1 MKFLKVKDVPLIQIL
16 NVKDVTSRTKLSRVT
31 IWRLENEGKFP
42 QRIKI
47 SSKRIGWLEDE
58 VTKWIEKRPRV
69 VSESE
74 VTS

>member
-1 MKFLKVKDVPLIQIL
+1 MKIL
-16 NVKDVTSRTKLSRVT
+16 NAKEVASMIKLSRVT

-42 QRIKI
+42 PRIKI
-47 SSKRIGWLEDE
+47 SSKHIGWLEDE

>member
-1 MKFLKVKDVPLIQIL
+1 MKFLKVKNVPLIQIL

-42 QRIKI
+42 QRIRI
-47 SSKRIGWLEDE
+47 STKRIGWLEDE

-74 VTS
+74 VKS

>member
-1 MKFLKVKDVPLIQIL
+1 MKILKAKEVASMI
-16 NVKDVTSRTKLSRVT
+16 NLSRVT

-42 QRIKI
+42 QRIRI
-47 SSKRIGWLEDE
+47 STKRIGSLEDE

-74 VTS
+74 VKS

>member
-1 MKFLKVKDVPLIQIL
+1 MKILKATEVALMT
-16 NVKDVTSRTKLSRVT
+16 NLSRVT
-31 IWRLENEGKFP
+31 IWRLENKGKFP

-47 SSKRIGWLEDE
+47 STKRVGWLEHE

>member
-1 MKFLKVKDVPLIQIL
+1 MKILKAKEVASMI
-16 NVKDVTSRTKLSRVT
+16 NLSRVT
-31 IWRLENEGKFP
+31 IWRLEKEGKFP
-42 QRIKI
+42 QRIRI
-47 SSKRIGWLEDE
+47 STKRIGWLEDE

>member
-1 MKFLKVKDVPLIQIL
+1 MKILKAKEVASMI
-16 NVKDVTSRTKLSRVT
+16 NLSRVT

-42 QRIKI
+42 QRIRI
-47 SSKRIGWLEDE
+47 STKRISWLEDE

-74 VTS
+74 VKS

>member
-1 MKFLKVKDVPLIQIL
+1 MKILKASDVALMT
-16 NVKDVTSRTKLSRVT
+16 NLSRVT
-31 IWRLENEGKFP
+31 IWRLENKGKFP

-47 SSKRIGWLEDE
+47 STKRVGWLEDE

-74 VTS
+74 VKS

>member
-1 MKFLKVKDVPLIQIL
+1 MQILDVKDVSLMT
-16 NVKDVTSRTKLSRVT
+16 NLSRVT

-47 SSKRIGWLEDE
+47 STKRIGWLEDE

-74 VTS
+74 VKS

>member
-42 QRIKI
+42 QRIRI
-47 SSKRIGWLEDE
+47 STKRIGWLEDE
-58 VTKWIEKRPRV
+58 VTKWIEKRTRV
-69 VSESE
+69 VSESK
-74 VTS
+74 VKS

>member
-16 NVKDVTSRTKLSRVT
+16 NVKEVTSRTKLSRVT

-42 QRIKI
+42 QRIRI
-47 SSKRIGWLEDE
+47 STKRIGWLEDE

>member
-1 MKFLKVKDVPLIQIL
+1 MKILKATEVALMT
-16 NVKDVTSRTKLSRVT
+16 NLSRVT

-42 QRIKI
+42 QRIRI
-47 SSKRIGWLEDE
+47 STKRIGWLEDE

>member
-1 MKFLKVKDVPLIQIL
+1 MEIL
-16 NVKDVTSRTKLSRVT
+16 NVKDVSLITKLSRVT
-31 IWRLENEGKFP
+31 IWRLENKGKFP

-47 SSKRIGWLEDE
+47 STKRVGWLEHE
-58 VTKWIEKRPRV
+58 VIKWIEKRPRV

>member
-1 MKFLKVKDVPLIQIL
+1 MKILKAKEVASMI
-16 NVKDVTSRTKLSRVT
+16 NLSRVT

-42 QRIKI
+42 PRIKI

-69 VSESE
+69 VSENNVKS
-74 VTS
+74 

>member
-1 MKFLKVKDVPLIQIL
+1 MKIL
-16 NVKDVTSRTKLSRVT
+16 NAKEVASMIKLSRVT

-42 QRIKI
+42 PRIKT

>member
-1 MKFLKVKDVPLIQIL
+1 MKILKAKEVASMI
-16 NVKDVTSRTKLSRVT
+16 NLSRVT
-31 IWRLENEGKFP
+31 IWRLEKEGKFP
-42 QRIKI
+42 QRIRI
-47 SSKRIGWLEDE
+47 STKRIGWLEDK